1 MARNVLRATLGEVPD
16 RLFTDAV
23 ALLLKHELSRSSP
36 NWSVRT
42 SEQPAS
48 PAYVVWPD
56 VIVEHERRVCAAI
69 TCKASYAGR
78 DMMRSELID
87 PNPGKASHVRLA
99 AVTRE
104 GSVHSLFYLVYGT
117 PDLVITYH
125 ADLPGLIRTTKRG
138 GSPETL
144 ESLRELVRSRRL
156 RDVARLPADLAA

>member
-1 MARNVLRATLGEVPD
+1 MPRNDLRAALGEVPD
-16 RLFTDAV
+16 HLFAGAV
-23 ALLLKHELSRSSP
+23 ADLMRHELCRGSTE
-36 NWSVRT
+36 WVVRT
-42 SEQPAS
+42 SRQPAS

-87 PNPGKASHVRLA
+87 PSPGKASHVRLA

-104 GSVHSLFYLVYGT
+104 GSVHNLFYLVYGT
-117 PDLVITYH
+117 PDRAITYH
-125 ADLPGLIRTTKRG
+125 IDLPGLIRTTNRE

-156 RDVARLPADLAA
+156 RDVSRLPADLAA